1 VQGVGNRSLG
11 YRPELDGLRAVAVA
25 SVLLY
30 HLGSPIALGGFVGVD
45 VFFVLSGFL
54 ITRLIAEEL
63 RSGEFSL
70 FKFYERRI
78 RRIAPAFFVV
88 CACCMVAAL
97 IFLLPQEL
105 KRFSSSL
112 IAAVFSLSNVW
123 FYAHSSY
130 FASAGEVRP
139 LLHTWSLGVE
149 EQFYILFPI
158 MLAAAFKYAPCRTG
172 ALVWCVF
179 AVSLIL
185 SVTLIDEHPKS
196 SFFLIHTRAWELLAG
211 GVIALGLVPAATSRW
226 QRELGAIAGLIGIAA
241 AIVGFNSHT
250 PFPGYAALL
259 PCLGAALIIWAGE
272 ENAVARVL
280 SATPF
285 VFIGL
290 ISYSL
295 YLWHWPLIVFSR
307 LWVIGPFDLAQQI
320 LLTSVAVGLSIA
332 TWHFVETPFRR
343 RDGRGLSRRT
353 MFTAVGVG
361 LGALA
366 GCGLILIGL
375 RGLPGRIPKDAL
387 VLASA
392 SFDSSPMRSKCHFEG
407 SLDQTYGMSCVFGAP
422 VEPDFIVYADSHGAE
437 LSLVLGKL
445 AGERGQSVRELTASG
460 CAPTVDSLPEDDPEC
475 AIYNARMLKKL
486 TSIPAATVIVTANA
500 SAWSSAGAA
509 TYIPG
514 MQKVVHALRGA
525 GHRVILLGS
534 VPQHPNGVPIPATLA
549 RRAMLGER
557 PEDYTFDPRIA
568 HFRDI
573 EAALEKVAAAEH
585 VEYVPV
591 YPLLCDENRCKGD
604 IGGTVLYFDHG
615 HLSMAG
621 EKMIATKLLAPLL
634 WPPDAVVQGPSEL
647 QDQIAQ

>member
-1 VQGVGNRSLG
+1 MGNRSLG

-30 HLGSPIALGGFVGVD
+30 HLGSPIAPGGFVGVD

-63 RSGEFSL
+63 RTGEFSL
-70 FKFYERRI
+70 FRFYERRI
-78 RRIAPAFFVV
+78 RKIAPAFFVV
-88 CACCMVAAL
+88 CACCMVAAV

-123 FYAHSSY
+123 FLAHSSY
-130 FASAGEVRP
+130 FAPVGEVRP

-158 MLAAAFKYAPCRTG
+158 MLAAAFKYAPSRTG

-185 SVTLIDEHPKS
+185 SVTLIGEFPKGT
-196 SFFLIHTRAWELLAG
+196 FFLIHTRAWELLAG
-211 GVIALGLVPAATSRW
+211 SVIALGLVPAATSRW

-272 ENAVARVL
+272 ENAVARILRAGSVRIHRL
-280 SATPF
+280 DF
-285 VFIGL
+285 VQL
-290 ISYSL
+290 ISVALAADRIQSAVGDRS
-295 YLWHWPLIVFSR
+295 IRFSSADPADVR
-307 LWVIGPFDLAQQI
+307 RRRTFNRDLA
-320 LLTSVAVGLSIA
+320 LRGNA
-332 TWHFVETPFRR
+332 FRR
-343 RDGRGLSRRT
+343 RDSRGFSRRT

-361 LGALA
+361 LGSLA
-366 GCGLILIGL
+366 GCGLIVVGF
-375 RGLPGRIPKDAL
+375 RGLPDRIPKDAL
-387 VLASA
+387 ALEAAS
-392 SFDSSPMRSKCHFEG
+392 SDSSPMRSKCHFEG

-445 AGERGQSVRELTASG
+445 AEERGQSVRELTASG
-460 CAPTVDSLPEDDPEC
+460 CAPTVDFLPEDDPEC
-475 AIYNARMLKKL
+475 AAYNARMLKKL

-500 SAWSSAGAA
+500 AAWSPEGAA

-568 HFRDI
+568 HYRDI

-591 YPLLCDENRCKGD
+591 YPLLCVENRCKGD

-621 EKMIATKLLAPLL
+621 EKLIATKLLAPLL

-647 QDQIAQ
+647 QDQIAP